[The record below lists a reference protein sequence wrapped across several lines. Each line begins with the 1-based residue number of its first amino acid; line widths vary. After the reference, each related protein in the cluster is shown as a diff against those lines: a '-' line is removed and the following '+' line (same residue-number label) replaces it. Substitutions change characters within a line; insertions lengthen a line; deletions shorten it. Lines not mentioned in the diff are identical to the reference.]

1 MELSRTSDKWYAAL
15 ATLLFHALLLLLFF
29 LYTVITPLPPFVE
42 EAGGGGGLGV
52 ELNFGDSDEGMGN
65 INPELLSANS
75 PNNSSQSSSDPVML
89 DEDNDDN
96 YIEEL
101 NKKTPKD
108 TKRHE
113 LKRPQDGPTITQR
126 NNTPENTPDKRALY
140 PGNKGGSEGKTGKAG
155 NQGSKNGNDPF
166 APVYSGKGGGD
177 GKGDGSGS
185 GGGSGDG
192 KGPGKG
198 SGTGPGV
205 SFSLLNRSPLSLPK
219 PSYNSEKSGK
229 VVVDIT
235 VDESGKVIKAAAGGR
250 GTTIQDKSLFEQ
262 AEAAAR
268 KAKFNPS
275 STGEKKQIGTITYN
289 FIRR

>member
-1 MELSRTSDKWYAAL
+1 MELTRNSDKWYAAM

-65 INPELLSANS
+65 INPELLSVNS
-75 PNNSSQSSSDPVML
+75 PNNASQSSSDPVML
-89 DEDNDDN
+89 DDEDDEN

-108 TKRHE
+108 IKRPE
-113 LKRPQDGPTITQR
+113 LKRPQDGPTITQKS
-126 NNTPENTPDKRALY
+126 NTPENVTDKRALY
-140 PGNKGGSEGKTGKAG
+140 PGNKGGSEGKTGKSG
-155 NQGSKNGNDPF
+155 NQGSKNGTDPF
-166 APVYSGKGGGD
+166 APVYTGKGGGD
-177 GKGDGSGS
+177 GKGEGSGS
-185 GGGSGDG
+185 GGGSGNG
-192 KGPGKG
+192 NGPGKG

-235 VDESGKVIKAAAGGR
+235 VDENGNVIKAVAGGR
-250 GTTIQDKSLFEQ
+250 GTTVQDKNLFDQ
-262 AEAAAR
+262 AVAAAR

-275 STGEKKQIGTITYN
+275 SKGEKKQIGTITYN

>member
-1 MELSRTSDKWYAAL
+1 
-15 ATLLFHALLLLLFF
+15 
-29 LYTVITPLPPFVE
+29 
-42 EAGGGGGLGV
+42 
-52 ELNFGDSDEGMGN
+52 
-65 INPELLSANS
+65 
-75 PNNSSQSSSDPVML
+75 ML
-89 DEDNDDN
+89 DEYNDGN
-96 YIEEL
+96 EMQQI
-101 NKKTPKD
+101 NKITPND
-108 TKRHE
+108 TTRHE
-113 LKRPQDGPTITQR
+113 LKRAQDGTTINQ
-126 NNTPENTPDKRALY
+126 NKNTPENTPDKRAVY
-140 PGNKGGSEGKTGKAG
+140 SGNNGGSEGKTGKAG
-155 NQGSKNGNDPF
+155 NQGSKDGKDPF

-235 VDESGKVIKAAAGGR
+235 VDESGKVIKAIAGGR
-250 GTTIQDKSLFEQ
+250 GTTVQDKSLFEQ

-275 STGEKKQIGTITYN
+275 STGDKKQIGTLTYS

>member
-1 MELSRTSDKWYAAL
+1 MELSRTSDKWYAVM

-29 LYTVITPLPPFVE
+29 LYTVVTPLPPFVE

-52 ELNFGDSDEGMGN
+52 ELNFGDSEEGMGN
-65 INPELLSANS
+65 INPDLLSANS
-75 PNNSSQSSSDPVML
+75 PNNASPSSSDAVML
-89 DEDNDDN
+89 DDNTDDN

-108 TKRHE
+108 QKRPE
-113 LKRPQDGPTITQR
+113 LKRPQDGPTITQKS
-126 NNTPENTPDKRALY
+126 NTPENAPDKRALY
-140 PGNKGGSEGKTGKAG
+140 SGNKGGSEGKTGKNG
-155 NQGSKNGNDPF
+155 NQGSKTGTDPF
-166 APVYSGKGGGD
+166 SPVYSGKGGGD
-177 GKGDGSGS
+177 GKGDGNGK

-192 KGPGKG
+192 NGTGKG
-198 SGTGPGV
+198 SGTGPGISV
-205 SFSLLNRSPLSLPK
+205 SLLNRSPLSLPK

-235 VDESGKVIKAAAGGR
+235 VDEKGNVIKAVAGGR
-250 GTTIQDKSLFEQ
+250 GTTVQDKNLFDQ
-262 AEAAAR
+262 AVSAAR

-275 STGEKKQIGTITYN
+275 STGENKQVGTITYN